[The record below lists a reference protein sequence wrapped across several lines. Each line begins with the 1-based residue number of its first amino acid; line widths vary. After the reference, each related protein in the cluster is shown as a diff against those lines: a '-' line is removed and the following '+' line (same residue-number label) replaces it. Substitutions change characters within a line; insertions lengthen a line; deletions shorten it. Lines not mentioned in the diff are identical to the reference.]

1 MKLNKICIEN
11 FRCFKKMDAEFQS
24 DINVIIGNNG
34 VGKTSILDAISIGI
48 GSLLLSIDG
57 ISPPSI
63 KKEDVH
69 VISYEIGSTVDR
81 QPQYPVSI
89 SCVGDM
95 NDKTVQWARKL
106 IKENGKT
113 TTGEASVIR
122 EISAEW
128 QKRIRGGDKNVTL
141 PLISYYSTGR
151 LWMQK
156 RERQDHSQLQIVNRF
171 QGYTD
176 CLSAMSNEKLML
188 KWFEKMTLIELQEQR
203 ILPELS
209 AVKRAIEE
217 CYSESGTKDD
227 DVKVYFNVRS
237 HQLEIQYRN
246 ENGEWHKH
254 PFHELSDG
262 YRNTLSLVAD
272 IAYRMALLNPQY
284 LDDVLKKTS
293 GIILIDEIDLHL
305 HPVWQKN
312 ILKTL
317 HRIFPCIQFI
327 VTTHSPSVI
336 SSAKRNQLLIL
347 DGEDCYPCKYEV
359 YGKDVNSVLSEIMGA
374 SARPDDVE
382 QKLSQFNDCLNNENL
397 EMAKKI
403 LTDLRSLLGDHNNDV
418 ISSEIALDF
427 MQD

>member
-11 FRCFKKMDAEFQS
+11 FRCFKKIETEFQP

-57 ISPPSI
+57 ISAPSI
-63 KKEDVH
+63 KKEDAH
-69 VISYEIGSTVDR
+69 VISYEIGSTIDR

-89 SCVGDM
+89 SCVGSM
-95 NDKTVQWARKL
+95 NSESVQWSRKL
-106 IKENGKT
+106 LKENGKT
-113 TTGEASVIR
+113 TTGEALAIR
-122 EISAEW
+122 EISADW
-128 QKRIRGGDKNVTL
+128 QKKIRCGDKNVAL

-156 RERQDHSQLQIVNRF
+156 RERQDNSIQIVNRF

-203 ILPELS
+203 TLPELS
-209 AVKRAIEE
+209 AVKKAIEE
-217 CYSESGTKDD
+217 CYSESGTKDN
-227 DVKVYFNVRS
+227 DVKVYFNIRS
-237 HQLEIQYRN
+237 HQLEIQYCN

-284 LDDVLKKTS
+284 LDDVLKKTN

-317 HRIFPCIQFI
+317 HRIFPCVQFI

-336 SSAKRNQLLIL
+336 SSAKKEQLLIL
-347 DGEDCYPCKYEV
+347 NGEECYSCQYEV
-359 YGKDVNSVLSEIMGA
+359 YGKDVNSVLFEIMGTP
-374 SARPDDVE
+374 ARPDDIE
-382 QKLSQFNDCLNNENL
+382 QKLVQFNTCLDDDDL
-397 EMAKKI
+397 ETAEKI
-403 LTDLRSLLGDHNNDV
+403 LAELRNLLGNHNNDV
-418 ISSEIALDF
+418 ISGAVALDF
-427 MQD
+427 MKD